1 MVTRARQ
8 HLGRRGED
16 IAAAWL
22 AERGLRVV
30 ARNVRTAGVRGEIDL
45 VATEGRALVFV
56 EVKTLRH
63 GAVAGPEVPAL
74 AVGPRKQAKLR
85 SLALAWLRE
94 DRARLGGFA
103 ELRFDVVGLRLD
115 DAGRVRERDHLRAA
129 F

>member
-1 MVTRARQ
+1 MTRARQ
-8 HLGRRGED
+8 ELGRRGEE
-16 IAAAWL
+16 IAAGWL

-63 GAVAGPEVPAL
+63 GATAGPEVPAL
-74 AVGPRKQAKLR
+74 AVGPRKQARLR

-94 DRARLGGFA
+94 NRARSGSFA

-115 DAGRVRERDHLRAA
+115 RAGRVRDREHLRAA